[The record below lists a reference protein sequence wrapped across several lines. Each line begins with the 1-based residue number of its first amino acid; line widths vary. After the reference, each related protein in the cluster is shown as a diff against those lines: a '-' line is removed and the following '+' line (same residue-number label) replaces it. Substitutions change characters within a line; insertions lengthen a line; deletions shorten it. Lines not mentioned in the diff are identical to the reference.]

1 MLDFTHKAA
10 LAAAVALISTSGCS
24 DSRNAQSAAQT
35 EVAPVQTAVQSA
47 STEAK
52 EAKHGDSN
60 VDAEVTGAYAELAVR
75 RGGVPGDDGKLQGGE
90 YVPVEFMQL
99 PEDHQIGNRLFK
111 YEGPGWES
119 EKVAYRLYFDERAA
133 IDIFGKTKP
142 QLVLPEVGQDG
153 TDYHALSDWGM
164 DVLKVGPSLGIGGV
178 GVWHQ
183 GKLEGVRQFTGAS
196 VNVSNETEASAV
208 RVQYTGWKSGGGERN
223 LEMTLRIEPG
233 SRLTQVHTK
242 TEIPAESWAT
252 GIVRHGL
259 EPLVSAK
266 DGGEWGYLATWGP
279 QSLADDNLGMA
290 IFFRNA
296 DLQQITDDEYNHLVL
311 LKGGTEAQYQFAAV
325 WRDEDVQNRAQ
336 FVEYLNATATALG
349 SSSIVGG
356 AGE

>member
-10 LAAAVALISTSGCS
+10 LAAVVTLVSISGCT
-24 DSRNAQSAAQT
+24 DSSNSQPAAQAEAAAQSA
-35 EVAPVQTAVQSA
+35 PSA
-47 STEAK
+47 
-52 EAKHGDSN
+52 AKHD
-60 VDAEVTGAYAELAVR
+60 DADMGIKVTGAYAELAVR
-75 RGGVPGDDGKLQGGE
+75 RGGVPGEDGKLQGGE

-99 PEDHQIGNRLFK
+99 PDDHQIGNRLFK

-119 EKVAYRLYFDERAA
+119 EQVAYRLYFDERAA

-164 DVLKVGPSLGIGGV
+164 DVLKVGPSLGLGGV
-178 GVWHQ
+178 GVWHK
-183 GKLEGVRQFTGAS
+183 GKLEGVRQFAGAS

-208 RVQYTGWKSGGGERN
+208 RVQYTGWKSAGGERN
-223 LEMTLRIEPG
+223 LDMTLRIKPG

-259 EPLVSAK
+259 EPLVSMPANS
-266 DGGEWGYLATWGP
+266 GWGYLATWGV

-325 WRDEDVQNRAQ
+325 WRDEDVQSREQ
-336 FVEYLNATATALG
+336 FVAYLDATAQALASADTG
-349 SSSIVGG
+349 Q
-356 AGE
+356 